1 MISNIIKK
9 DITIYGVFNILVYI
23 VISFILLPIL
33 HIFLNIKI
41 SSIHY
46 FIWYFISILYT
57 IYIIHIIRNNNKQR
71 NIDKVIYNWFIR
83 GGYSSYQ
90 DIFILTEIEPLFEYG
105 LMFMVILIP
114 AGNGLSIM
122 DKFKI
127 ILYKIAILHILSSI
141 ILMDWKDLVVNYEF
155 RFIDNPDSIISTQ
168 NTYTRNMAS

>member
-1 MISNIIKK
+1 MISGIIKK

-41 SSIHY
+41 STIHY

-57 IYIIHIIRNNNKQR
+57 IYIIHIIRKDKKQS

-90 DIFILTEIEPLFEYG
+90 DIFILTEKEPLFEYG
-105 LMFMVILIP
+105 LMFLVILIP
-114 AGNGLSIM
+114 VGNGLSIM